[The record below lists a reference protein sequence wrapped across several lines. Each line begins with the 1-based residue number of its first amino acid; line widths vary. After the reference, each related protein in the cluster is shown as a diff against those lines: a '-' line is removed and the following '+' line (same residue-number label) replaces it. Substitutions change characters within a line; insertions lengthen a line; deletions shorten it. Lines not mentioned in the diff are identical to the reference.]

1 MSNFNRH
8 KSLHRLILCYWAV
21 LMTTFLT
28 AQDYAEGWAAFNK
41 NDRKEATLAFKK
53 ALSDPKTGNDAAL
66 ALMYLATFE
75 GHETAGRPLWQKIAK
90 TVDNPYPYMYA
101 LWSNGAMSGGYGQKS
116 DEQERYLTDVLKD
129 ANAPGMLKA
138 MANYEMGL
146 HFFSKDKFK
155 LAAETSAKS
164 TNVSEWQFAGPFDN
178 VSGSGF
184 DKNYPPIAE
193 PKFDA
198 TFKSA
203 NNSDIKW
210 FAPVANEIS
219 GWVTTSHHIK
229 WNTAIIYA
237 QSFVTST
244 TDRDVILGFGMAGNC
259 KVWVNDRLVLS
270 ELEERKTEFDVYRTK
285 VHLNKGANRVL
296 VQLGYE
302 DESNTY
308 FSLRFVDEQGNLVP
322 DLTSSSQ
329 YTPYTKDNTEG
340 SSASLPF
347 FAEAYFE
354 AKLKKEPANL
364 INYILLA
371 ETYLRASKGQE
382 ALIVVEKAL
391 EKAPDNAYFHYQHL
405 VAYSKMSNRTGVTE
419 ELAKIKE
426 LDEECPISLNVK
438 FGEEYKNEK
447 YDDAQKILDRTIELY
462 GEDEQTAE
470 SQLKLY
476 SSQKKMEDLVKC
488 AEKAYNKYPT
498 NAYFNR
504 IKYNLVQNMKKDPIA
519 AISVYEGLLK
529 KNYNNSTAMNLVDA
543 YMEQGMNAKGLA
555 IIRKIEQFYPSDP
568 YYANILYNYHYAKK
582 ENDLAK
588 KFSDR
593 ILGLTPFSST
603 NWENAAKLSEQM
615 GDKTEALKNF
625 QRSLHYNQNN
635 YDARRRIREL
645 EKKSNLDETF
655 PKVDFYALLKKSKAD
670 GKKGEYNWY
679 YVLDESNTIVYPER
693 NSETWRTLIVKVLNE
708 KGIDTWK
715 ETSLGYNEN
724 RQRLIIE
731 KAEVVKP
738 NGTKIAAEQSGNSMV
753 FTNLQKGDGLV
764 IRYRIVSYSYGRM
777 AREFWDK
784 NIFNA
789 YIPVETGRYSLLVSK
804 AVPLEIKN
812 HNSDI
817 KPEIKDVEDYKLYT
831 WEVKNEPAMEEEKTS
846 PGIVDAGKSV
856 HISTLSDWLPITSW
870 YANVSASQAKQD
882 YDVKKLS
889 QTLFPTDKK
898 FSETE
903 KAKIIYEWI
912 LKNIRYSSVSFRQ
925 SGYVPQRASKVL
937 QTKLGDCK
945 DLATLYAA
953 LARENGLKAQLVL
966 INTRDNGDNDIILPS
981 MEFNHC
987 IVKVTADG
995 KPWFLELTDPN
1006 LSFASLPNSDLK
1018 ATALEIPFNDDKMV
1032 SNPFPLNPN
1041 NRSKDFRGSVINVQV
1056 KNRDLQISTTCTRG
1070 GNLPSVVRNSYQNLT
1085 KAKMIEKIQTSIGGD
1100 FTNPVTVKDVS
1111 FDSLETLVDT
1121 LNFTVKYNV
1130 KNEVI
1135 EVGEL
1140 STLKVPYYNLFIKAD
1155 AFQEETRTMPL
1166 NYWQYEDC
1174 DHYHEEITLNLP
1186 DGKQFTD
1193 VPKSVNLSYNGTQ
1206 YSLKFEKKSGS
1217 MIQVSRDIQVNR
1229 SNISVAEYPNF
1240 RKFMDDILAAEAKY
1254 IAFK

>member
-1 MSNFNRH
+1 MSKTINLKTFSCFFLFSA
-8 KSLHRLILCYWAV
+8 SLF
-21 LMTTFLT
+21 MTTLLT
-28 AQDYAEGWAAFNK
+28 AQDYAQGWEYFNK
-41 NDRKEATLAFKK
+41 NNREQATTAFKK
-53 ALSDPKTGNDAAL
+53 ALNNPKTANDAAL

-75 GHETAGRPLWQKIAK
+75 GHETSGRALWQKVSK
-90 TVDNPYPYMYA
+90 NVDNPYPYIYT
-101 LWSNGAMSGGYGQKS
+101 LWSNGGMSGGYGQKN
-116 DEQERYLTDVLKD
+116 DEQERFLNDLLKD

-138 MANYEMGL
+138 TANYELSL
-146 HFFSKDKFK
+146 HYFSKDKFK
-155 LAAETSAKS
+155 LATETAAKS
-164 TNVSEWQFAGPFDN
+164 TNVAEWQFVGPFDN
-178 VSGSGF
+178 ISGSGF
-184 DKNYPPIAE
+184 DKNYPPIAQ
-193 PKFDA
+193 PQADA

-203 NNSDIKW
+203 NNADIKW
-210 FAPVANEIS
+210 FTPVASEIS
-219 GWVTTSHHIK
+219 GWITTSHHVK
-229 WNTAIIYA
+229 WNTAIVYA
-237 QSFVTST
+237 QSFVTSPT
-244 TDRDVILGFGMAGNC
+244 ERDVFLGFGMAGNF

-270 ELEERKTEFDVYRTK
+270 ELEERKTEFDVYQSK
-285 VHLNKGANRVL
+285 VHLKKGVNRVL

-308 FSLRFVDEQGNLVP
+308 FSLRLVDEQGNLVP
-322 DLTSSSQ
+322 DVTSSSQ
-329 YTPYTKDNTEG
+329 YAAYTKDNTEG
-340 SSASLPF
+340 VTTSLPF
-347 FAEAYFE
+347 YAETYFE
-354 AKLKKEPANL
+354 KKVKNEPDNL
-364 INYILLA
+364 INYIILT
-371 ETYLRASKGQE
+371 ETYLRAAKGQE

-391 EKAPDNAYFHYQHL
+391 EKAPDNAFLHYQHL
-405 VAYSKMSNRTGVTE
+405 AAYSKTNNRTGVAE

-438 FGEEYKNEK
+438 FNEEFKNEK
-447 YDDAQKILDRTIELY
+447 YDDAQKILDRMIELY

-470 SQLKLY
+470 FQLKLY
-476 SSQKKMEDLVKC
+476 SAEKKMEDLVKC

-498 NAYFNR
+498 NVYFNR
-504 IKYNLVQNMKKDPIA
+504 IKYNLVLNMKKDPNA
-519 AISVYEGLLK
+519 AIGVYEGLLK

-543 YMEQGMNAKGLA
+543 YLEQGMNAKGLGV
-555 IIRKIEQFYPSDP
+555 IKKIEQFYPSDP
-568 YYANILYNYHYAKK
+568 YYANMQYNYFYAKK
-582 ENDLAK
+582 ENESAK

-593 ILGLTPFSST
+593 VLGLTPFASS
-603 NWENAAKLSEQM
+603 NWENAAKLAEQM
-615 GDKTEALKNF
+615 GKKDEALKYF
-625 QRSLHYNQNN
+625 QKSLHYNQNN

-645 EKKSNLDETF
+645 EKKTNLDETF
-655 PKVDFYALLKKSKAD
+655 PKVDYYALLKKTKAD
-670 GKKGEYNWY
+670 AKTAEFNWY

-693 NSETWRTLIVKVLNE
+693 NSETWRTLVVKVLNE
-708 KGIDTWK
+708 KGIDAWK

-738 NGTKIAAEQSGNSMV
+738 NGTKIAAEQNGNSMV

-777 AREFWDK
+777 AREFWDY

-789 YIPVETGRYSLLVSK
+789 YIPVETGRYALLMSNS
-804 AVPLEIKN
+804 VPIEIKN
-812 HNSDI
+812 HNFDA
-817 KPEIKDVEDYKLYT
+817 KPTIKDVEDYKLYT
-831 WEVKNEPAMEEEKTS
+831 WEVKNEPAMEEEKNS
-846 PGIVDAGKSV
+846 PSIVDAGKSV
-856 HISTLSDWLPITSW
+856 HISTLSDWSPITTW

-889 QTLFPTDKK
+889 QTLFPAGKK

-966 INTRDNGDNDIILPS
+966 INTRDNGDNDILLPS

-987 IVKVTADG
+987 IVKVIADN
-995 KPWFLELTDPN
+995 KPWYLELTDPN

-1018 ATALEIPFNDDKMV
+1018 ALALEIPFNDDKAV
-1032 SNPFPLNPN
+1032 SKPFPLNPD
-1041 NRSKDFRGSVINVQV
+1041 NRSKDYRGSVINVQV
-1056 KNRDLQISTTCTRG
+1056 KNRDLQISTSCIRG
-1070 GNLPSVVRNSYQNLT
+1070 GNLSSVVRSSYQNLT
-1085 KAKMIEKIQTSIGGD
+1085 KVKMIEKIQTSIGGD
-1100 FTNPVTVKDVS
+1100 FTNPVTVKDVN

-1121 LNFTVKYNV
+1121 INFNVKYNV

-1140 STLKVPYYNLFIKAD
+1140 STMKVPYYNLFIKAD
-1155 AFQEETRTMPL
+1155 AFQEETRTQEL

-1174 DHYHEEITLNLP
+1174 DHYHEDITLNLP

-1206 YSLKFEKKSGS
+1206 YSLKFEKKSAS
-1217 MIQVSRDIQVNR
+1217 VIQVTRDIKANR
-1229 SNISVAEYPNF
+1229 SNIPVAEYPNF